1 MLRQKQ
7 NEFLF
12 WIIYPH
18 VFEVTLEK
26 NVVFAGDFNLFFGSK
41 LDAKGAKPAIRKK
54 KKKIQPYDLCDIWR
68 TRSPVTSTFTFK
80 QKYCTGCNQ
89 HKLNYIFISN
99 SHQEFLNYTS
109 ILTSLSADHS
119 PVHLSLLKENKHT
132 KGNGFGKFRSSL
144 IKDHINVPEI
154 KHPAHT
160 FLSSDISN
168 MNAQLKWKLLNYEI
182 RKFTIDYTKP

>member
-1 MLRQKQ
+1 MLFLQGILIYFLTQ
-7 NEFLF
+7 NQT
-12 WIIYPH
+12 P
-18 VFEVTLEK
+18 K
-26 NVVFAGDFNLFFGSK
+26 GQNLLSE
-41 LDAKGAKPAIRKK
+41 K